1 MINLLQ
7 GDCLEQMKQLED
19 NSVDAIVS
27 DPPYGISF
35 LAKKWDYDVP
45 SVEVW
50 KEAMRVLKPGG
61 HALIACGT
69 RTQHRMVV
77 NIEDAGFEIR
87 DVVSWIYGCL
97 SDDTEILIDG
107 QWEPYHKAIDKGHA
121 LTYNIETDS
130 FQWEQIQELVTYD
143 YNDTAYRIHSD
154 NTDQIVS
161 RNHRCIVERSGGKA
175 FAYAETLE
183 RQEGVPV
190 LEDLPRL
197 LESLPVHHKRA
208 SNQKQV
214 VQGLPQE
221 KHGAMEQRQ
230 ETGKAGVRSLQSDV
244 LPHRAEQEQAKDSLQ
259 SGVQREATGSR
270 IGEAFTQGACG
281 LDGQVARIL
290 CGEND
295 RREQSGMEGRCDV
308 LSETRQLQA
317 DQIRP
322 VSDGVSADGEERRLC
337 DGTSFDSS
345 ASDGKATA
353 TSGGRASQESRPTGQ
368 QDRKSR
374 TVCNQQGPQTV
385 RASRHATTD
394 MAIVEPIHYKGIVW
408 CVRVPSG
415 AFVARRNGKVF
426 VTGNSGFP
434 KSTNVSKNIDKMD
447 AGKLQLARRLSFCK
461 WLRATGVAVGAV
473 TRVLRDSGL
482 ISENGT
488 IAGHYFATS
497 EASQPAIMTREHLEA
512 CRHLFSEV
520 PQWVEDECDKRSVES
535 ENFKSREVVGT
546 QKNAMSGWDM
556 DGNTKFADRDI
567 TAPATDEAK
576 QWDGWGTALKPACEF
591 FTLCRKP
598 LSEKTIAANVL
609 KWGTGGINIDGSRVG
624 TEDTGRFPANLIHD
638 GSPEVLGLFPETKSG
653 SRKGTFNNGTFS
665 TGEVSKELKSS
676 QGSAARFF
684 YCAKASKKDRGEGN
698 NHPTVKPTALMAY
711 LCRLITP
718 TGGVVLDPYMGS
730 GSTGKAAVREGFGF
744 VGCELDL
751 DYFKIAT
758 ARVEN
763 EQHQPDEQT
772 KQSQPDETPAL
783 GTVELSFN
791 F

>member
-497 EASQPAIMTREHLEA
+497 EAGQPAIMTREHLEA